1 MIRSPFVVLLSLCFF
16 LVPLR
21 AQQSPSGLTSSE
33 AEYEGRDFHFKSGDS
48 LPQLRL
54 HYTTLGK
61 LERDSTGKAT
71 NAVLIRHSTGG
82 VGSET
87 PRPRI
92 RTRLYVPCPMLPPTH
107 TLS

>member
-1 MIRSPFVVLLSLCFF
+1 MIRSPFVVLLSLCFS

-33 AEYEGRDFHFKSGDS
+33 ADYDARDFHFKSGETLS
-48 LPQLRL
+48 QLRL

-71 NAVLIRHSTGG
+71 NAVLILHGTGG
-82 VGSET
+82 SRHHIMAPQLSDELS
-87 PRPRI
+87 RPDQR
-92 RTRLYVPCPMLPPTH
+92 RDHSP
-107 TLS
+107 